1 MGRDRTQV
9 PETVMAG
16 NPPDGTVKLIVLVGP
31 TGVGK
36 TGVSLCLARKLDAE
50 IVSADSRLFY
60 RGMDIGTAKPTF
72 EEREGIPHHM
82 IDVADPDEEYSCKRF
97 EVEARRII
105 QDILDRGKVALAV
118 GGSGLYVKALTE
130 GIFEGPAGDPKLRRT
145 LTSEAMRRGKE
156 HVWRMLVEIDP
167 VKATQ
172 IDPENLARVIR
183 AIEVYKK
190 TGTPMSELEK
200 LAEPIGIPHVRFG
213 LSRARKELYI
223 RIEKRVD
230 AMMNHGFLDEVK
242 GLVERGYGNARP
254 VKGSLGYSELISH
267 LGGSVALDR
276 AISLIKR
283 NTRHFAKRQMTW
295 FRKDIEITWLD
306 ITGRSNSKTIAA
318 DIFKAIRG

>member
-1 MGRDRTQV
+1 MT
-9 PETVMAG
+9 E
-16 NPPDGTVKLIVLVGP
+16 NPADGTVNLVVLVGP

-60 RGMDIGTAKPTF
+60 RGMDIGTAKPTS

-97 EVEARRII
+97 EVEARRVIRE
-105 QDILDRGKVALAV
+105 ILDRGKTVLAV

-130 GIFEGPAGDPKLRRT
+130 GIFEGPAGDSKLRRN
-145 LTSEAMRRGKE
+145 LTSEAMRKGKN
-156 HVWRMLVEIDP
+156 HIWRMLVEVDP
-167 VKATQ
+167 VKAAQ

-183 AIEVYKK
+183 AIEVYRK

-200 LAEPIGIPHVRFG
+200 LAEPIGIPHVKFG
-213 LSRARKELYI
+213 LSRARKEIYT

-230 AMMNHGFLDEVK
+230 EMMNLGFLDEVK
-242 GLVERGYGNARP
+242 GLAERGYSKSRP

-267 LGGSVALDR
+267 LEGSVALDR

-283 NTRHFAKRQMTW
+283 NTRHFAKRQVTW
-295 FRKDIEITWLD
+295 FKKDNEITWLD
-306 ITGRSNSKTIAA
+306 ITGRNNPKTIAA
-318 DIFKAIRG
+318 DIFKTLRG